1 MPNRLAFKEEKKK
14 KENPAKKK
22 KTRVYT
28 IEKRNKNKQNA
39 H

>member
-14 KENPAKKK
+14 RKPRKKK